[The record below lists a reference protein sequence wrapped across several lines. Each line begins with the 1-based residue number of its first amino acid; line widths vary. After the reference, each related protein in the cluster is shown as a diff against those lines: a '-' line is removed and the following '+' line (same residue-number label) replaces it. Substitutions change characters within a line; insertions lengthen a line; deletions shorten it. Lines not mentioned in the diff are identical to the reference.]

1 MSARDAILSAIAATL
16 GPRPAPAAI
25 EAEAQALL
33 LDLDEIRPALPPGA
47 LPDAFAARA
56 TSAKVGATLER
67 IGALPDLPACVA
79 AYLGSHGLPAALALQ
94 QEPPLLALDWSAFTL
109 RDAAL
114 PNEAAAVGLA
124 RHGIAETGSLVFHS
138 GPGTAVL
145 GHFLPLHH
153 IAVLHARD
161 IVAHLEDYALDPA
174 ILPRNLNLITGAS
187 GTTDIEGSYV
197 KGAHGPRHLHI
208 VLVWG

>member
-1 MSARDAILSAIAATL
+1 MTARDAILSAIAATL
-16 GPRPAPAAI
+16 GPRPAASAI
-25 EAEAQALL
+25 DAEAQALL
-33 LDLDEIRPALPPGA
+33 LDLDEVRPALPPGA

-67 IGALPDLPACVA
+67 IGALTELPARVA
-79 AYLGSHGLPAALALQ
+79 AYLDSHGLPAALALQ

-109 RDAAL
+109 RDTAL
-114 PNEAAAVGLA
+114 PNEAAALGLA

-138 GPGTAVL
+138 GPDTAVL

-161 IVAHLEDYALDPA
+161 VVAHLEDYAPPPA
-174 ILPRNLNLITGAS
+174 TLPRNLNLITGAS

-197 KGAHGPRHLHI
+197 RGAHGPRHLHI
-208 VLVWG
+208 VLVGG

>member
-1 MSARDAILSAIAATL
+1 MSARDTILAAINATL
-16 GPRPAPAAI
+16 GLRPVQAAI
-25 EAEAQALL
+25 DAEARALL
-33 LDLDEIRPALPPGA
+33 LDLDEIRPALPAGS

-67 IGALPDLPACVA
+67 IGALMELPGRVA
-79 AYLGSHGLPAALALQ
+79 AYLAGHGLPHALALQ
-94 QEPPLLALDWSAFTL
+94 QEAPLLALDWSAFTL

-114 PNEAAAVGLA
+114 PDEAAALGLA
-124 RHGIAETGSLVFHS
+124 RHGIAETGSLVFNS
-138 GPGTAVL
+138 GPDTAVL

-161 IVAHLEDYALDPA
+161 IVAHLEDYAPPPA
-174 ILPRNLNLITGAS
+174 TLPRNLNLITGAS

-197 KGAHGPRHLHI
+197 RGAHGPRHLHI
-208 VLVWG
+208 VLVEG